1 MADKNPGIRKINQIN
16 MKEKTIITL
25 PGDGIG
31 PEVTEVAVTVLKETC
46 SAYDVEINTIE
57 RNFGGIG
64 YDRDGEPVTEETLEL
79 CKKHKFVLLGAV
91 GGPRWDD
98 LTSDKRPE
106 AALLKLRKELG
117 VYANLRPIQVYPSLA
132 GASTLKKEIISGTDI
147 LIMRELTGGIYF
159 GEPRKTSEENG
170 DPFSVDTMKYS
181 RSEVQ
186 RIARKAFEAARLR
199 DKRVCSVDKA
209 NVLESSRMWRKSV
222 IEVSEEYPDI
232 ELSHMLVDNC
242 AMQLVR
248 DPKQFDVMV
257 TGNLF
262 GDILSDE
269 AAMLTGSIGMLP
281 SASLGETNGLYE
293 PVHGS
298 APDIAGKDTANPLAA
313 VASAALLC
321 RYSLGMEDAAKKI
334 ESAIETVLKEGY
346 RTADLFRDE
355 SGTKSI
361 GTKMM
366 GEQLLRVLRQEIKST
381 PATFEV

>member
-1 MADKNPGIRKINQIN
+1 MTK
-16 MKEKTIITL
+16 KTIITL

-31 PEVTEVAVTVLKETC
+31 PEVTKVAVDVLKTAC
-46 SAYDVEINTIE
+46 RAFDVEIETIE

-64 YDRDGEPVTEETLEL
+64 YDRDGEPVTDETIEL
-79 CKKHKFVLLGAV
+79 CKKYKFVLLGAV
-91 GGPRWDD
+91 GGPAWDN
-98 LTSDKRPE
+98 LSANKRPE

-117 VYANLRPIQVYPSLA
+117 VYANLRPIQVYPALA
-132 GASTLKKEIISGTDI
+132 GASTLKEEIISGTDI

-159 GEPRKTSEENG
+159 GEPRFTAEEDG
-170 DPFSVDTMKYS
+170 DPYAVDTMKYS
-181 RSEVQ
+181 RSEVR

-222 IEVSEEYPDI
+222 IELSEEYPDV
-232 ELSHMLVDNC
+232 ELTHMLVDNC
-242 AMQLVR
+242 AMQLIR
-248 DPKQFDVMV
+248 NPKQFDVMV

-281 SASLGETNGLYE
+281 SASLGDGNGLYE

-298 APDIAGKDTANPLAA
+298 APDIAGQGAANPLAA

-321 RYSLGMEDAAKKI
+321 RYSLDMEQAARNI
-334 ESAIETVLKEGY
+334 ESAIQTVLEEGF
-346 RTADLFRDE
+346 RTADLFTGE
-355 SGTKSI
+355 PGTQKA
-361 GTKMM
+361 GT
-366 GEQLLRVLRQEIKST
+366 QEISERLLKILD
-381 PATFEV
+381 EQVMVK

>member
-1 MADKNPGIRKINQIN
+1 MTK
-16 MKEKTIITL
+16 KTIITL

-31 PEVTEVAVTVLKETC
+31 PEVTKVAVDVLKTAC
-46 SAYDVEINTIE
+46 RSFDIEIETIE

-64 YDRDGEPVTEETLEL
+64 YDRDGEPVTDETLEL

-91 GGPRWDD
+91 GGPVWDD
-98 LTSDKRPE
+98 LSADKRPE

-117 VYANLRPIQVYPSLA
+117 VYANLRPINVYPALA
-132 GASTLKKEIISGTDI
+132 GSSTLKEEVISGTNI

-159 GEPRKTSEENG
+159 GEPRFTAEENG
-170 DPFSVDTMKYS
+170 DPYSVDTMKYS
-181 RSEVQ
+181 RSEVR

-222 IEVSEEYPDI
+222 VELAEEYPDVG
-232 ELSHMLVDNC
+232 LTHMLVDNC
-242 AMQLVR
+242 AMQLIR
-248 DPKQFDVMV
+248 NPKQFDVMV

-281 SASLGETNGLYE
+281 SASLGDGNGLYE

-298 APDIAGKDTANPLAA
+298 APDIVGQGVANPLAA

-321 RYSLGMEDAAKKI
+321 RYSLNMEQAAKNI
-334 ESAIETVLKEGY
+334 EAAIETVLKEGY
-346 RTADLFRDE
+346 RTADLFSNE
-355 SGTKSI
+355 PETTKAD
-361 GTKMM
+361 T
-366 GEQLLRVLRQEIKST
+366 EQIATRLSEILEKDLQASAG
-381 PATFEV
+381 P

>member
-1 MADKNPGIRKINQIN
+1 LADKNPGIRKINQIN

-186 RIARKAFEAARLR
+186 RIARKAFEAAGLR

-222 IEVSEEYPDI
+222 IEVSEEFPDV

-269 AAMLTGSIGMLP
+269 VAMLSGSIGMLP

-298 APDIAGKDTANPLAA
+298 APDIAGKDMANPLAA

-321 RYSLGMEDAAKKI
+321 RYSFGMEDAAKKI
-334 ESAIETVLKEGY
+334 ESSIDTVLKEGY
-346 RTADLFRDE
+346 RTADLFSDE
-355 SGTKSI
+355 PETKKV

-366 GEQLLRVLRQEIKST
+366 GKQLLRVLREKLG
-381 PATFEV
+381 